1 MAAAFVDAAVAAA
14 TSCRWLSGG
23 RPWSRPGRPGS
34 RGGGW
39 GGAAAGAAARMA
51 ASDPPPPGEDVPG
64 VPEEV
69 GGGELDLSPSLVAVP
84 AGAVS
89 VADGDS
95 RGLAA
100 AAAALQADSEGEGG
114 AGGVGAPGSLV
125 LADINAEMSRSYL
138 EYSLSVILGRALPDV
153 RDGLKPVHRRIL
165 YAMHGLKLDASGVFR
180 KSARVVGEVLG
191 KYHPHGDTAVYD
203 ALVRMAQPFSMGVP
217 LVDGHGNFGSTDGD
231 PAAAMRYTECRMT
244 SLSAG
249 LLLAD
254 IDRDTVPWAD
264 NFDGSER
271 EPLVLPARLPQLLIN
286 GSSGIAVGMATN
298 IPPHNPGE
306 VIDGVLAV
314 LANPDLP
321 EEDLFRLIPAPDFP
335 TGGQILGLD
344 GSANMHRTGR
354 GSVAVR
360 ARSHIEVLPSS
371 TARGGRATSRKAIV
385 VTELPYQVNKATL
398 VAKIADLV
406 NDRKVDGIADLR
418 DESDRDG
425 MRVVVELK
433 RDAVPAVV
441 LANLLAK
448 TPLQSSFSANVVA
461 LTHGRSPERL
471 SLRACIDAFIEF
483 RVDTVRARARHD
495 LARATDRAHVVDGFL
510 SAVSRMDDV
519 VAAIRGAAD
528 APGARAAL
536 QAPPFGL
543 SAAQA
548 DAVLTMQLRRL
559 TALERERLE
568 AEAATLSAT
577 IELLTATLADR
588 SVVVAVIVTELE
600 EARAT
605 LSGSLA
611 RRSEILSGEDASKV
625 VDDLSLIAN
634 SRSVVVV
641 TSQGYVKRMPVGDFD
656 AQSRGTRGKAGVRN
670 MKNDDVVAHFF
681 SCYDHDTLLVISEAG
696 AAHALPAHKVPRT
709 TREARGTPLFQ
720 LLPAI
725 AAGDSVAAIL
735 PVSAFRDDEYILL
748 LTEAAYVKRTPLAA
762 FASPPS
768 RGLKIINLTPG
779 DRLRWVARCS
789 TGDSVIVASAGGLGI
804 RFAIDEKQLRPSG
817 RTSRGVRAM
826 KLRPGDRVVD
836 VDVLPAGVN
845 DAYTYLLAVTS
856 SGYGKRLRAS
866 EFRLQARGGIGL
878 KILKFRE
885 AKPATKGRG
894 RKKAEPAIDVAAVDD
909 DGSGGADSDDSS
921 EEDPPSSGEESAHAA
936 ANGTAGALTP
946 GAPSLVA
953 LRSVEADAEVMLITR
968 RGTLVRQAAD
978 QIALQS
984 RTATGVRVQRLAVDD
999 DVVTVTSLPVALA
1012 SEEPD
1017 GSDLA
1022 DFVDSDAEEGEEGAA
1037 DADDDDDYNTPD
1049 VFRRQ

>member
-1 MAAAFVDAAVAAA
+1 MAVDDGQPAAGPGGANVPGSDGGGDIGSVDDDGLSPPPLGSAAPTAAA
-14 TSCRWLSGG
+14 TL
-23 RPWSRPGRPGS
+23 
-34 RGGGW
+34 
-39 GGAAAGAAARMA
+39 ADA
-51 ASDPPPPGEDVPG
+51 D
-64 VPEEV
+64 
-69 GGGELDLSPSLVAVP
+69 SL
-84 AGAVS
+84 
-89 VADGDS
+89 
-95 RGLAA
+95 GLAA
-100 AAAALQADSEGEGG
+100 AAAALAHDADSAEG
-114 AGGVGAPGSLV
+114 AGGVGAPGSLL
-125 LADINAEMSRSYL
+125 LADVNAEMSRSYL

-165 YAMHGLKLDASGVFR
+165 YAMHGLKLDATGVFR

-217 LVDGHGNFGSTDGD
+217 LIDGHGNFGSTDGD
-231 PAAAMRYTECRMT
+231 PAAAMRYTECRLTAM
-244 SLSAG
+244 SAA

-314 LANPDLP
+314 LADPALP
-321 EEDLFRLIPAPDFP
+321 EADLFRLIPAPDFP

-344 GSANMHRTGR
+344 GSAAMHRLGR

-461 LTHGRSPERL
+461 LVAGRAPARL
-471 SLRACIDAFIEF
+471 SLRACIDAFIDF
-483 RVDTVRARARHD
+483 RVETVRARARHD

-510 SAVSRMDDV
+510 AAVARMDSV

-548 DAVLTMQLRRL
+548 EAVLTMQLRRL
-559 TALERERLE
+559 TALERGRLE
-568 AEAATLSAT
+568 AEATTLSAT
-577 IELLTATLADR
+577 IARLTATLADR
-588 SVVVAVIVTELE
+588 SVVVGVIAEELE
-600 EARAT
+600 AARAS
-605 LSGSLA
+605 LAGSLA
-611 RRSEILSGEDASKV
+611 RRSEILVGEDASKV

-634 SRSVVVV
+634 SRSVIVV

-670 MKNDDVVAHFF
+670 MKTDDVVAHFF

-696 AAHALPAHKVPRT
+696 FAHALPAHKVPRT
-709 TREARGTPLFQ
+709 SREARGTPLFQ

-725 AAGDSVAAIL
+725 AAGDSVAALL

-762 FASPPS
+762 FASPPG
-768 RGLKIINLTPG
+768 RGLKIIHLSEG
-779 DRLRWVARCS
+779 DRLRWVCRCS
-789 TGDSVIVASAGGLGI
+789 TDDSVIVASAGGLGV
-804 RFAIDEKQLRPSG
+804 RFRINEAQLRPTG

-826 KLRPGDRVVD
+826 KLKAGDRVVD
-836 VDVLPAGVN
+836 VEVLPAGG
-845 DAYTYLLAVTS
+845 DAASTCLLAVTS
-856 SGYGKRLRAS
+856 SGYGKRLRVS
-866 EFRLQARGGIGL
+866 DFRVQRRGGIGL
-878 KILKFRE
+878 KVLKFRK
-885 AKPATKGRG
+885 AKASAGR
-894 RKKAEPAIDVAAVDD
+894 RDRTAAKADAMDVDAAHVVDD
-909 DGSGGADSDDSS
+909 DDEDLPSDDEAEDE
-921 EEDPPSSGEESAHAA
+921 EEDEEEDEASPSILAA
-936 ANGTAGALTP
+936 ADGAGLPP
-946 GAPSLVA
+946 GPSLVA
-953 LRSVEADAEVMLITR
+953 LRSVEADAEVMLITS
-968 RGTLVRQAAD
+968 RGTLVRQSAS
-978 QIALQS
+978 QIPLQS
-984 RTATGVRVQRLAVDD
+984 RFATGVRVQRLAVDD
-999 DVVTVTSLPVALA
+999 DVVSVTTLPVALA

-1017 GSDLA
+1017 GVSEADLA
-1022 DFVDSDAEEGEEGAA
+1022 DFVNGDAGEGEGGNGAS
-1037 DADDDDDYNTPD
+1037 DDDDYNTPD